1 MKIIADCGATK
12 SEWAIIH
19 SNGEIRRLTADGIN
33 VSAMSAESI
42 IGIIS
47 DIAKR
52 ISATD
57 ISAAEIYLYVAGVPS
72 EQTINLIRDT
82 FQTHL
87 SVTKLSI
94 ESDLLGAAR
103 AVCGHKPGIAAIL
116 GTGSN
121 SCMYDG
127 EQIIKRV
134 YSGGFILGDE
144 GSGGYLG
151 KRLITDFIR
160 HNMPEHVYELV
171 GKELACGNDELI
183 DTIYTKP
190 FPNRF
195 CAQYAKFIRQNM
207 DFDPYF
213 KELVTDAFVK
223 FFERIVVHYPD
234 YTKYRFNAVGSVA
247 YHFKEYLEPVVK
259 KYGMEMGVIAKAPME
274 GLINYHLE
282 A

>member
-1 MKIIADCGATK
+1 
-12 SEWAIIH
+12 
-19 SNGEIRRLTADGIN
+19 
-33 VSAMSAESI
+33 MSAESI

-144 GSGGYLG
+144 GSAATLGKLFISDFLKGIVPDEIATEFSVLYPTDYTTIVSNVYHSNASPSGYLG
-151 KRLITDFIR
+151 SFAPFILKHYDNPYIKELIKSNFRSFIR
-160 HNMPEHVYELV
+160 RALRQYDIQTLEV
-171 GKELACGNDELI
+171 GIVGGFGYATKDIFLNLAKEENI
-183 DTIYTKP
+183 RIS
-190 FPNRF
+190 RF
-195 CAQYAKFIRQNM
+195 ISH
-207 DFDPYF
+207 P
-213 KELVTDAFVK
+213 
-223 FFERIVVHYPD
+223 I
-234 YTKYRFNAVGSVA
+234 
-247 YHFKEYLEPVVK
+247 
-259 KYGMEMGVIAKAPME
+259 E
-274 GLINYHLE
+274 GLIEYHLQ
-282 A
+282 